1 MAAEQTSCPICC
13 ENYNKS
19 VHQEIKCEFNDC
31 DFSCCKTC
39 LRQFI
44 ISTRNEP
51 NCMSCKKIFSQ
62 GFLVKNL
69 NQSWIKNTYRNHR
82 KQLLLDITIAQ
93 LAEAQ
98 PEVVRYNNI
107 EEQKL
112 IINQVRENLRKQQ
125 EELYKQQNIL
135 YKLQRR
141 DKESSVRSKF
151 IMGCPNTDCRGFLNS
166 SYKCELCNQFTCSQC
181 LCIKGPS
188 LNSTHECNSSD
199 LASAQYIKSNSKSC
213 PSCGERIS
221 KISGCDQM
229 WCTSCKTAFSWNTGK
244 IDNGVVH
251 NPHFFQYQ
259 SQNNEIIQNNGLGDC
274 NANNLPAWSIIRRI
288 SLKEGIHNNCLV
300 ELFPDLKEGKRYP
313 TIDKLIHE
321 IYRFIR
327 HIRHYEI
334 PRINE
339 NIDKFSDTMPIRI
352 DYLNQKICKEKM
364 ANRLIQN
371 DKKRIIQS
379 EILRIFD
386 LINQVGL
393 EMMWGICNNNEENS
407 NNEFLNV
414 IKKEIIKFI
423 GLLIYCNE
431 HLIKASFNYGVSMPI
446 ILVKGTRHAVRE
458 SIPFSI
464 YIDKHSTS
472 KSNIE
477 EILNHHEEKYI
488 NIGLP

>member
-1 MAAEQTSCPICC
+1 MASEEQPCPICC
-13 ENYNKS
+13 ETYNKS
-19 VHQEIKCEFNDC
+19 IHQKIKCEFNDC

-51 NCMSCKKIFSQ
+51 NCMTCKKIFSEE
-62 GFLVKNL
+62 FLVNNL
-69 NQSWIKNTYRNHR
+69 NKSWIKNTYRNHR
-82 KQLLLDITIAQ
+82 KQLLLDTTIAQ

-107 EEQKL
+107 EQQKL
-112 IINQVRENLRKQQ
+112 SLAQARENVRKYQH
-125 EELYKQQNIL
+125 ELYEQQNIL

-141 DKESSVRSKF
+141 DNDSITRAKF
-151 IMGCPNTDCRGFLNS
+151 IMGCPNTNCRGFLNS
-166 SYKCELCNQFTCSQC
+166 SYKCELCNLFTCSQC
-181 LCIKGPS
+181 LCIKGTS
-188 LNSTHECNSSD
+188 LNSTHECSPSD
-199 LASAQYIKSNSKSC
+199 LASAEYIKSNSKPC

-229 WCTSCKTAFSWNTGK
+229 WCTSCKTAFSWNTGR

-259 SQNNEIIQNNGLGDC
+259 DQNNEIIQNNGLGNC
-274 NANNLPAWSIIRRI
+274 NANNLPGWPTIRRI
-288 SLKEGIHNNCLV
+288 SLKEGINNSCLL
-300 ELFPDLKEGKRYP
+300 ENWSDLEEGKRYP
-313 TIDKLIHE
+313 TIDKLLNE

-327 HIRHYEI
+327 HIRYYEI
-334 PRINE
+334 PRINN
-339 NIDKFSDTMPIRI
+339 NIDKCSNTMQIRI

-364 ANRLIQN
+364 ANKLIQN

-379 EILRIFD
+379 EILRIFE

-393 EMMWGICNNNEENS
+393 ETMWGISNNNEENS

-414 IKKEIIKFI
+414 IIKEIRKFI

-431 HLIKASFNYGVSMPI
+431 HLIKASFNYGVSIPI
-446 ILVKGTRHAVRE
+446 VFVKGTRHLVHE
-458 SIPFSI
+458 SIPFTI
-464 YIDKHSTS
+464 NIEKHSAGNS
-472 KSNIE
+472 RIDDS
-477 EILNHHEEKYI
+477 LRDHEEKYI

>member
-1 MAAEQTSCPICC
+1 MAAEERSCPICC

-19 VHQEIKCEFNDC
+19 TLQEIKCEFNDC
-31 DFSCCKTC
+31 DFSCCKSC
-39 LRQFI
+39 MRQFI

-51 NCMSCKKIFSQ
+51 NCMTCKKIFSEE
-62 GFLVKNL
+62 FLVKNL
-69 NQSWIKNTYRNHR
+69 NKSWIKNTYRNHR
-82 KQLLLDITIAQ
+82 KQLLLDTTIAQ

-107 EEQKL
+107 EQQKL
-112 IINQVRENLRKQQ
+112 IINQARENLRKQQ
-125 EELYKQQNIL
+125 EELYQQQNIL

-141 DKESSVRSKF
+141 DKGSIVRSKF
-151 IMGCPNTDCRGFLNS
+151 IMGCPNTDCRGFLNP

-188 LNSTHECNSSD
+188 LKSTHECNPSD
-199 LASAQYIKSNSKSC
+199 LASAQYIKSNSKPC

-259 SQNNEIIQNNGLGDC
+259 NQNNQVIQNNGLGDC
-274 NANNLPAWSIIRRI
+274 NANNLPNWGIIRRI
-288 SLKEGIHNNCLV
+288 SLKEGIKDRCLV
-300 ELFPDLKEGKRYP
+300 EYRQQGKYYP
-313 TIDKLIHE
+313 TIKNILDE
-321 IYRFIR
+321 MYRFIR
-327 HIRHYEI
+327 HIRFYEI
-334 PRINE
+334 PRIND
-339 NIDKFSDTMPIRI
+339 NIDKYSDTMPIRI

-364 ANRLIQN
+364 ANKLIQN

-379 EILRIFD
+379 EIFRIFE

-393 EMMWGICNNNEENS
+393 EIMWGIANYNSENCIIDFI
-407 NNEFLNV
+407 NT
-414 IKKEIIKFI
+414 IKKEIRKFI

-431 HLIKASFNYGVSMPI
+431 NLIKSAINYNAAFPI
-446 ILVKGTRHAVRE
+446 IIVKSGQPAI
-458 SIPFSI
+458 SITIEKQTVNSLTQATEKGRQAKNV
-464 YIDKHSTS
+464 DKF
-472 KSNIE
+472 
-477 EILNHHEEKYI
+477 I
-488 NIGLP
+488 NIDIY